1 MGLREILDR
10 LVKGEINVE
19 DAMREI
25 KLYGIEEIESMVKFD
40 VGRELRRGIPEIV
53 FAEHK
58 SPDVLDEIIKRVLR
72 RSGRVIVSRLC
83 SEHYDVIEK
92 YRNGYQVE
100 VNTRGRVAVIRRKE
114 FKKEDAGGI
123 VGVVTAGTSDIP
135 LAEEARV
142 IVEEMGCKTIV
153 IYDVGIASFKRV
165 LDAVKK
171 LVEENVDV
179 VIVIAGMEGA
189 LPSVI
194 ASFIDVPVIGV
205 PASKGYGLG
214 GGGLSALLS
223 MLQSCT
229 LGVLTVNIENS
240 VGAAVAA
247 AMIARRIGFYR
258 LRARAKE

>member
-1 MGLREILDR
+1 MGLREVLEK
-10 LVKGEINVE
+10 LVKGEISVE
-19 DAMREI
+19 EAMREI
-25 KLYGIEEIESMVKFD
+25 KLYGVEEIESMVRFD

-58 SPDVLDEIIKRVLR
+58 SPDVLDEIIKRILS

-83 SEHYDVIEK
+83 SEHYSVVEK

-100 VNTRGRVAVIRRKE
+100 VNTRGRVAVIRARGVRKE
-114 FKKEDAGGI
+114 YTGGI

-135 LAEEARV
+135 LAEEART
-142 IVEEMGCKTIV
+142 IVEEMGCKAIA

-179 VIVIAGMEGA
+179 AIVIAGMEGA

-205 PASKGYGLG
+205 PASRGYGLG
-214 GGGLSALLS
+214 GGGVSALLS

-229 LGVLTVNIENS
+229 LGVLTVNIDNS

-258 LRARAKE
+258 SMAKAKE